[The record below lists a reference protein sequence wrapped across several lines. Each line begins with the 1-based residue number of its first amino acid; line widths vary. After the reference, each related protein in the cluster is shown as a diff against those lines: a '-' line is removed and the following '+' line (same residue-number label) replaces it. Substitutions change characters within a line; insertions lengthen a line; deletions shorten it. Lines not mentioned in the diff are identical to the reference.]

1 MSQASCLFQKLP
13 NTDILCINSIL
24 NNKQHFSNTI
34 LCKKQKKL
42 FYLEKKE
49 KSLSLQVRGNK

>member
-34 LCKKQKKL
+34 LCKKQKKIIL
-42 FYLEKKE
+42 FGKKR
-49 KSLSLQVRGNK
+49 KVIKFAS